1 MLILD
6 FLFIWIKDSDLDD
19 DFFRAHYFENSEINK
34 EKLVRMMSEVEN
46 IGIQRLIDTV
56 SNFTDVYEYMFAYSG
71 SYSLSQLEG
80 RKPIVIS
87 VSKLLD

>member
-1 MLILD
+1 
-6 FLFIWIKDSDLDD
+6 
-19 DFFRAHYFENSEINK
+19 
-34 EKLVRMMSEVEN
+34 MSEVEN